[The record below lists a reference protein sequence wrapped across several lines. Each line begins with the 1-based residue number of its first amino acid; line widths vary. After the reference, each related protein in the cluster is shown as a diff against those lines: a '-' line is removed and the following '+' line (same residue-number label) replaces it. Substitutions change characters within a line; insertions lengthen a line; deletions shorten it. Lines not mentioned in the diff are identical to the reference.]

1 VKLKL
6 DENLPASAAP
16 RLAAL
21 RYDVHTVLDENLGGK
36 HDAVVWTAAQ
46 AEGHMLVTCDLDFS
60 DARTFAQG
68 LTRESCSYSCRIRS
82 NGVRQAIWWRGSDPN
97 AASWQGCLVVA
108 TLHKVRVLR
117 ATCRTQG
124 DYRGGAAWPVGADI
138 PRLIS
143 DPRT

>member
-21 RYDVHTVLDENLGGK
+21 GHDVHTVLDESLGGK

-46 AEGHMLVTCDLDFS
+46 AEGRMLVTCDLDFS
-60 DARTFAQG
+60 DARTFAPG
-68 LTRESCSYSCRIRS
+68 THSGILL
-82 NGVRQAIWWRGSDPN
+82 VRLPDAEQWRAADHLVAWLSDPD
-97 AASWQGCLVVA
+97 APSWQGCLVVA

-117 ATCRTQG
+117 ATRT
-124 DYRGGAAWPVGADI
+124 I
-138 PRLIS
+138 
-143 DPRT
+143 

>member
-21 RYDVHTVLDENLGGK
+21 GYDVHTVLDESLGGK

-46 AEGHMLVTCDLDFS
+46 AEGRMLVTCDLDFS
-60 DARTFAQG
+60 DARTFAPG
-68 LTRESCSYSCRIRS
+68 THSGILL
-82 NGVRQAIWWRGSDPN
+82 VRLPDTEQWRAADHLVAWLSDPD
-97 AASWQGCLVVA
+97 APSWQGCLVVA

-117 ATCRTQG
+117 AT
-124 DYRGGAAWPVGADI
+124 RGI
-138 PRLIS
+138 
-143 DPRT
+143 